1 MIKTP
6 IVQALRMNWFRATV
20 VRDLEHALPEP
31 SPKTERGAEIACK
44 VDRSIPYKKYLFD
57 DIAPSREYTELE
69 MAKDLNPIFTNFCA
83 DADSYMQSSED

>member
-1 MIKTP
+1 
-6 IVQALRMNWFRATV
+6 MNWFRATV
-20 VRDLEHALPEP
+20 VRDLEHTLPEP

-57 DIAPSREYTELE
+57 DIAPSREYTELG